1 MENAAFGLGFL
12 GLIGAFICFV
22 ISVIFIVMWIV
33 LCRNVGDIR
42 RLLVQIQGELSKKE
56 FKEKTGEDVLEEVK

>member
-1 MENAAFGLGFL
+1 MEEAALGLGVL
-12 GLIGAFICFV
+12 GLIGAIICFA

-42 RLLVQIQGELSKKE
+42 KLLIQIQDELSKKE
-56 FKEKTGEDVLEEVK
+56 FKEKIREDVLEKVK

>member
-1 MENAAFGLGFL
+1 MGEAAFGLGFL
-12 GLIGAFICFV
+12 GLMGAFICFV

-42 RLLVQIQGELSKKE
+42 KLLIQIQDELSKK
-56 FKEKTGEDVLEEVK
+56 